1 MRRLLSPQGR
11 APVWM
16 LALRD
21 LIHDWRLTLVAVMT
35 VTVALA
41 PTILLFGL
49 KLGVVDA
56 MRDRLAR
63 NPANLEI
70 RLLAGAENGLEPEF
84 FARIAALPQTGFL
97 APMTRENG
105 PPLVLLNQAAMDSDA
120 VEVSLYPSAEGDP
133 LLAAAGVAPPTG
145 EGIVL
150 SEPVA
155 KALLVQPGEKLISIL
170 RRIDGANSETVNP
183 ELTVTGVLPRTLTER
198 SAIWVAQD
206 FLIAVEDYRDWREV
220 ARYGWTGAQSVKD
233 LFVSFRLYARSMDDV
248 APLVDHLE
256 AEEHLSVRSAANA
269 IAHVKRID
277 ADLTLRLAREHE
289 ALITIEEGAVGGFGS
304 HVMQLLSDEGAL
316 DHGLRLR
323 SMVFPDTFL
332 DQDSPAKMYETAG
345 MQAPDIVARALAA
358 LGREQVAADARA

>member
-145 EGIVL
+145 EGIGL

-155 KALLVQPGEKLISIL
+155 KALQVKPGEKLISIL
-170 RRIDGANSETVNP
+170 QRIDGANSETVNP

-220 ARYGWTGAQSVKD
+220 EQVRMTT
-233 LFVSFRLYARSMDDV
+233 RLD
-248 APLVDHLE
+248 
-256 AEEHLSVRSAANA
+256 LSVRVTVRLRDGRS
-269 IAHVKRID
+269 
-277 ADLTLRLAREHE
+277 LRL
-289 ALITIEEGAVGGFGS
+289 
-304 HVMQLLSDEGAL
+304 
-316 DHGLRLR
+316 
-323 SMVFPDTFL
+323 PD
-332 DQDSPAKMYETAG
+332 
-345 MQAPDIVARALAA
+345 AA
-358 LGREQVAADARA
+358 LPPHRAFETELHRRGVQVVRQHFRVFAD